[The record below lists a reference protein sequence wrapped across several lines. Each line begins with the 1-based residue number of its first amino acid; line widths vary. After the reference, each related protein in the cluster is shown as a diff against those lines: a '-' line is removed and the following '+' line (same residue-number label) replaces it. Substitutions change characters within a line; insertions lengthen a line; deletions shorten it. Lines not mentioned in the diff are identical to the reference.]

1 MFSLSSTPR
10 LAGLLMLAVLS
21 LQAEG
26 TGGSNEVRFQDP
38 AKPGLFRINLS
49 SGKIHVSAGKEPGVV
64 RVVSSVKTK
73 TPAQPREDGLR
84 VLGDTQAAYSLTANG
99 NNAELSY
106 DKDAWGGDARFEI
119 TVPADTALQIQSSWG
134 GDIAV
139 EDLSGDLSIQGMNCD
154 VSLDRISGG
163 TNVEIMNGKVN
174 ATYTAI
180 QAGKPVSISSMNGPV
195 VLKVPE
201 DTKAN
206 VRFRTHNGAILTDFN
221 ENALKTKSEDLGGTH
236 WGAMAGKHTAV
247 AVNIAKEVGREIA
260 IHAKDVAE
268 EIREAVES
276 QREEVAEAA
285 RDAAEAAKDAAQ
297 AAREAGAQME
307 KAEKAEQPEKAV
319 APAAP
324 EAPEAPKAAKNMRA
338 PRPPR
343 PPIRVN
349 IPALSGGKVVSGTLN
364 EGGTSVQVT
373 LMNGDITFRKVTP
386 SAAKP

>member
-1 MFSLSSTPR
+1 MFSLRSTPR

-38 AKPGLFRINLS
+38 AKPGLFKINLS
-49 SGKIHVSAGKEPGVV
+49 NGKIHVTAGKEPGVV
-64 RVVSSVKTK
+64 RVISSVKTK

-99 NNAELSY
+99 NNAELNY

-119 TVPADTALQIQSSWG
+119 TVPADTALQIQSNWG

-139 EDLSGDLSIQGMNCD
+139 EDISGDLSIQGMNCD

-163 TNVEIMNGKVN
+163 TNVEVMNGKVH

-206 VRFRTHNGAILTDFN
+206 VRFRTHNGAILTDFS
-221 ENALKTKSEDLGGTH
+221 ETALKTKSEDLGGTH
-236 WGAMAGKHTAV
+236 WGAVAGKHTAV

-260 IHAKDVAE
+260 LHAKDVAE

-276 QREEVAEAA
+276 QREDAAEAA
-285 RDAAEAAKDAAQ
+285 RDAAEAAKEAAE
-297 AAREAGAQME
+297 AAREAGAQVE
-307 KAEKAEQPEKAV
+307 KAEKPEKGV

-324 EAPEAPKAAKNMRA
+324 EAPKAPKSVRA